1 MHELV
6 IVVSDLYLSQE
17 APERELPAG
26 VTLPGLQHAARFA
39 ERSRIVG
46 GWRSWL
52 GHWLTGKEAG
62 APAAVAAATL
72 QRPPSGPPL
81 LSLSHPP
88 SGARPAIAWMATPV
102 HLVAG
107 LTSVHVDRRSI
118 LRLDANDQSAFA
130 ADFQRV
136 FHDSGFQLQP
146 LDSGDFL
153 MLGPQMPLTET
164 SEPARSMGASMA
176 DAQPADAANPS
187 LRRLGAEIEMW
198 LHDHAVNDARARLGE
213 PPVTGLWLWGGAPIG
228 DVAADVG
235 DHAPGNP
242 SNDAASSGQ
251 ARGPSPGRALRRAHA
266 ANQGSGARETSR
278 GGQLSDMGP
287 PSSDIAFGRDAYLQ
301 GLWAAHD
308 AKVFPLPRQLADVF
322 GYPQP
327 RRAVLVI
334 EIGLMLHSN
343 PRWTFLDAV
352 AQIDRSFILPA
363 IEALNRGQCERLVI
377 LANDH
382 ELTLRARDRLKFW
395 RRTPPGLSGL
405 Q

>member
-1 MHELV
+1 M
-6 IVVSDLYLSQE
+6 
-17 APERELPAG
+17 
-26 VTLPGLQHAARFA
+26 
-39 ERSRIVG
+39 G

-308 AKVFPLPRQLADVF
+308 AKSISVAASASGRLRLSSAAARGASDRNRSHAAFQSQVDF
-322 GYPQP
+322 P
-327 RRAVLVI
+327 RRCGANRSLVHLACDRGV
-334 EIGLMLHSN
+334 ESRSVRATRD
-343 PRWTFLDAV
+343 PR
-352 AQIDRSFILPA
+352 
-363 IEALNRGQCERLVI
+363 
-377 LANDH
+377 
-382 ELTLRARDRLKFW
+382 K
-395 RRTPPGLSGL
+395 
-405 Q
+405 